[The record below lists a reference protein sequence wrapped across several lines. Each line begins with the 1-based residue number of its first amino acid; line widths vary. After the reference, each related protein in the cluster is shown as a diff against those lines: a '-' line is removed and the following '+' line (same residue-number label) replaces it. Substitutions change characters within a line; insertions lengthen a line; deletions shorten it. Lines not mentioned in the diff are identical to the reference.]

1 MEVSAP
7 RSDLEE
13 RTLRFA
19 RDMRAFVK
27 QLPRTTASIEDG
39 AQLIRSSGSIGAN
52 YIEAQEA
59 MSRKDF
65 AMRVKISR
73 KEAKESKYWLNLLE
87 VPPALLHEHRRLLQE
102 VGELLKIFSSIVQ
115 KVKQKRKTHSICAAG
130 SKSVF
135 LERAIYGPFLSRKVR
150 TSSSSRASRLPK
162 IAEAIWSALSGCSSS
177 M

>member
-1 MEVSAP
+1 MDASAP

-19 RDMRAFVK
+19 REVRAFVK
-27 QLPRTTASIEDG
+27 QLPRNTASIADG
-39 AQLIRSSGSIGAN
+39 AQLIRSSGSVGAN

-73 KEAKESKYWLNLLE
+73 KEAKESKYWLDLLE
-87 VPPALLHEHRRLLQE
+87 IPPALLHEHRRLLQE

-115 KVKQKRKTHSICAAG
+115 KVK
-130 SKSVF
+130 
-135 LERAIYGPFLSRKVR
+135 
-150 TSSSSRASRLPK
+150 
-162 IAEAIWSALSGCSSS
+162 
-177 M
+177 

>member
-7 RSDLEE
+7 RSDLEG
-13 RTLRFA
+13 RTERFA
-19 RDMRAFVK
+19 RDMRSFVK
-27 QLPRTTASIEDG
+27 QLPKNAASIADG
-39 AQLIRSSGSIGAN
+39 TQLIRSSGSIGAN

-87 VPPALLHEHRRLLQE
+87 VPSPLVHEHKRLLQE

-115 KVKQKRKTHSICAAG
+115 KVK
-130 SKSVF
+130 
-135 LERAIYGPFLSRKVR
+135 
-150 TSSSSRASRLPK
+150 
-162 IAEAIWSALSGCSSS
+162 
-177 M
+177 

>member
-19 RDMRAFVK
+19 KDIRSFVK
-27 QLPRTTASIEDG
+27 QLPRNLASAADG
-39 AQLIRSSGSIGAN
+39 DQLIRSSGSIGAN

-73 KEAKESKYWLNLLE
+73 KEAKESKYWLHLLE
-87 VPPALLHEHRRLLQE
+87 VPAALEHEHKKLIKE
-102 VGELLKIFSSIVQ
+102 CSELLKIFSAIVQ
-115 KVKQKRKTHSICAAG
+115 KT
-130 SKSVF
+130 
-135 LERAIYGPFLSRKVR
+135 
-150 TSSSSRASRLPK
+150 
-162 IAEAIWSALSGCSSS
+162 
-177 M
+177 